1 MRIEVDYGLCEANGI
16 CVGILPDVFDLNDD
30 DELNVLAPE
39 VTPENE
45 ELVQDAVRQCPRQ
58 AIAVVD

>member
-1 MRIEVDYGLCEANGI
+1 VRIEVDYGLCEANGI

-39 VTPENE
+39 VTPDNE
-45 ELVQDAVRQCPRQ
+45 ELVADAVRQCPRQ

>member
-1 MRIEVDYGLCEANGI
+1 MRIEVDYGLCEANAI

-39 VTPENE
+39 VTPDNE
-45 ELVQDAVRQCPRQ
+45 ELVADAVRQCPRQ